1 MREVDVGQPLAAK
14 AKGRQAR
21 CGIGETRERASCWQ
35 LRVAVGTFGSEAAL
49 PEVLPAVVDAVGT
62 EEESDCDLS
71 GGPAAVSGPAVGG
84 RV

>member
-1 MREVDVGQPLAAK
+1 MANAP
-14 AKGRQAR
+14 
-21 CGIGETRERASCWQ
+21 Q